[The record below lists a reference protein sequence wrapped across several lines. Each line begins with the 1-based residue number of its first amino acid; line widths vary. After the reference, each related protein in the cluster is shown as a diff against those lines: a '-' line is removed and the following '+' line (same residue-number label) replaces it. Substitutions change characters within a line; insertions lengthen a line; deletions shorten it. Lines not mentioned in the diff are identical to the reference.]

1 MHLATLFKWEILSS
15 TGDGMNTNQNLKK
28 ELFDRWIGYNNPQET
43 RYPKS
48 IGRGNLLF
56 SNKAVGEVSVRLDDH
71 SIKRLCHIVNNRT
84 NQ

>member
-15 TGDGMNTNQNLKK
+15 TVDGMNTNQNLKK

-48 IGRGNLLF
+48 IGRGICYL
-56 SNKAVGEVSVRLDDH
+56 A
-71 SIKRLCHIVNNRT
+71 IK
-84 NQ
+84 Q